1 MCDCVKKINEE
12 LEPMEI
18 MLAAALNITN
28 MEVVFAPPQ
37 IKLEKTSG
45 KRFKRSDP
53 KVLFASHCPWCGEK
67 YQKSGGREALE

>member
-1 MCDCVKKINEE
+1 MCDCVEKINEK
-12 LEPMEI
+12 LEPMELR
-18 MLAAALNITN
+18 LASALRITT

-37 IKLEKTSG
+37 IKLEKTGG

-67 YQKSGGREALE
+67 YQKSEEKEVAE